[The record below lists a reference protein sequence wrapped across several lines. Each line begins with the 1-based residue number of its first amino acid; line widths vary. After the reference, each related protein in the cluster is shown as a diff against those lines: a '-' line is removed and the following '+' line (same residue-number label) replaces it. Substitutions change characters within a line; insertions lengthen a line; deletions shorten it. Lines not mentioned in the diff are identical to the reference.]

1 MIRIVAKFLKI
12 LNSESDPVQISLA
25 FCLAMIMGFT
35 PILSPHNLLVLL
47 LVLLLRVN
55 LSAFILG
62 FGLFSGIAYL
72 LDPLFHKIGLA
83 ILDAN
88 SLGSIWT
95 ALYNST
101 IWRVEK
107 FNNTVVMGSLLF
119 SLIFFVPLL
128 LFSNLA
134 INRYREYVF
143 SWIQKTRVM
152 KLFKATKFYRIYNT
166 VSVWG
171 K

>member
-1 MIRIVAKFLKI
+1 MIRIIAKFLKI

-35 PILSPHNLLVLL
+35 PLLSPHNLLVLL

-62 FGLFSGIAYL
+62 FGMFSGIAYL

-83 ILDAN
+83 ILNVN
-88 SLGSIWT
+88 SLENIWT
-95 ALYNST
+95 VLYNST
-101 IWRVEK
+101 IWRIER

-128 LFSNLA
+128 LFSNQA
-134 INRYREYVF
+134 INRYREHVF